1 MKIGVFTSLFFNLSV
16 DEMLD
21 KLAELGVEMVEIGCG
36 NYCGAAHCDVDELLA
51 DDKKLREY
59 QNKFAERKIRISA
72 LSCHGNALHPDT
84 EFARSNHVTWRKA
97 VQLADKLGVEVVNCF
112 SGCPGDSETSKYP
125 NWVTCPWPQDFLEI
139 LEWQWNEK
147 LIPYWKEEAKFA
159 KSHGI
164 SKIAFEMHPGMAV
177 YNPETLLKL
186 REAVGESIGANFDP
200 SHLFWQGIDP
210 VAAIR
215 KLAGSI
221 YHVHAKDTYID
232 PLNCRVNG
240 VLDTKH
246 YAQVGSRSWNFR
258 TVGYGHDYKVWKD
271 IVSALRTV
279 GYDYVLSI
287 EHEDILASPDEGLKK
302 AVAFLREVL
311 FGDSVPGGMWW
322 AKSE

>member
-1 MKIGVFTSLFFNLSV
+1 MKIGVFTPLFFNLSIYEV
-16 DEMLD
+16 LD
-21 KLAELGVEMVEIGCG
+21 KLAELGAQMVEIGAG
-36 NYCGAAHCDVDELLA
+36 NYCGNAHCDIDELLG
-51 DDKKLREY
+51 DERKLKEY

-72 LSCHGNALHPDT
+72 LSCHGNPLHPDT
-84 EFARSNHVTWRKA
+84 EFARNNHITWRKT
-97 VQLADKLGVEVVNCF
+97 VQLADKLGVEVVNCL

-125 NWVTCPWPQDFLEI
+125 NWVTCPWPQDYLEV

-147 LIPYWKEEAKFA
+147 VIPYWKEEAKFA

-164 SKIAFEMHPGMAV
+164 NKIAFEMHPGMVV

-186 REAVGESIGANFDP
+186 REAVGDSVGANFDP

-215 KLAGSI
+215 KLGAVI

-232 PLNCRVNG
+232 PVNSTVNG

-246 YAQVGSRSWNFR
+246 YAQVPQRSWSFR
-258 TVGYGHDYKVWKD
+258 TVGYGHDYKTWKD

-287 EHEDILASPDEGLKK
+287 EHEDILASPDEGLRK
-302 AVAFLREVL
+302 AISFLREVL
-311 FGDSVPGGMWW
+311 FNEEVPGGMWW
-322 AKSE
+322 V